1 MSEMLRL
8 DAHCPLCGGRL
19 TAEFGRYYTEA
30 RCESC
35 MVQIGWPAA
44 LVHRKEH
51 LELML
56 SGKSPTIG
64 ADNAGAY

>member
-1 MSEMLRL
+1 MSEALRL
-8 DAHCPLCGGRL
+8 DVHCPLCGGRL
-19 TAEFGRYYTEA
+19 IAEFSYYYTEA

-44 LVHRKEH
+44 LVHSKGH

-56 SGKSPTIG
+56 SGKSPAEG
-64 ADNAGAY
+64 VHDAGAH